1 MGGGYIAVECAGFLR
16 GLGKKVFLVNRS
28 TFLRSMDQDM
38 SQRVVDDLEEDGVI
52 VRTHSEVTAVELLPS
67 GQKKVTLNHKNEV
80 VVDTILVAIGRDPTT
95 H

>member
-1 MGGGYIAVECAGFLR
+1 
-16 GLGKKVFLVNRS
+16 
-28 TFLRSMDQDM
+28 
-38 SQRVVDDLEEDGVI
+38 VDDLEEDGVV